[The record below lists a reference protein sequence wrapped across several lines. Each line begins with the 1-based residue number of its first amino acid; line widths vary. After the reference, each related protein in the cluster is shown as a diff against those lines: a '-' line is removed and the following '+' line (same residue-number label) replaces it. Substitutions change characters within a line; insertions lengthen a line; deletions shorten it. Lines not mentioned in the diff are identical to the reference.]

1 MIQMFITFT
10 FSNLAKAFS
19 YNYDEEHNLSSNLVK
34 QYHNPGRNTHSHRKR
49 RWDAQRSVGKY
60 VEWPQLGSWT
70 SWHKKADASQ
80 TLGCIGGRMLRWA
93 EWISR
98 EHDGDSN
105 STALCSRSSLLWP
118 RTKEPYFPQHPVLML
133 SPKCCSCRL
142 SVMISNTPTSKMFSK
157 IAAFHQGM
165 LQINGL
171 QNTTKVW
178 KNVKAQRPHCKTAS
192 QTKAEGAV
200 MF

>member
-1 MIQMFITFT
+1 MRIMVDGNIMIQMFIKLT
-10 FSNLAKAFS
+10 FSNLAKALS
-19 YNYDEEHNLSSNLVK
+19 YNYDEEQIK
-34 QYHNPGRNTHSHRKR
+34 QCSYTISQPWEKHTQSQEAEVGRSEM
-49 RWDAQRSVGKY
+49 Y
-60 VEWPQLGSWT
+60 VLWSQLGSWT

-80 TLGCIGGRMLRWA
+80 KLGCIGGRMLRWA

-142 SVMISNTPTSKMFSK
+142 TVMISNTPTSKMYCK
-157 IAAFHQGM
+157 MHAFHQGM
-165 LQINGL
+165 LQING
-171 QNTTKVW
+171 Q
-178 KNVKAQRPHCKTAS
+178 QI
-192 QTKAEGAV
+192 
-200 MF
+200 